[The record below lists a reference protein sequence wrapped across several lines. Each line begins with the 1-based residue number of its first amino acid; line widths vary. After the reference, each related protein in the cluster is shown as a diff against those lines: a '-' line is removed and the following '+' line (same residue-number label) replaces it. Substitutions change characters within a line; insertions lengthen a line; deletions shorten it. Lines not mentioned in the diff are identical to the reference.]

1 MNAESIGQ
9 EIREFFIRLAD
20 DRALYNDYLDH
31 PLKAMRAAGLSEE
44 AIGLIL
50 QGDLS
55 RINELVQ
62 AAQGEQADAA
72 SAVICGTIVRT

>member
-1 MNAESIGQ
+1 MNTESSGQ
-9 EIREFFIRLAD
+9 EIRDFFTRLAD

-44 AIGLIL
+44 AIGFIL

-62 AAQGEQADAA
+62 GAQGDQAGAP
-72 SAVICGTIVRT
+72 AVICGTIVRT